1 MAEIVQDSSVRSGQP
16 RIDGTRVAV
25 LDVKRR
31 VIDEDEDPHVVAGEF
46 DISMAAL
53 FNALAY
59 YYEHREEFAEQ
70 ERAFAKA
77 RTEGEHRTRELLAS
91 ERDLSERAD

>member
-1 MAEIVQDSSVRSGQP
+1 MADIVRDSSIRSGQP
-16 RIDGTRVAV
+16 RIDGTRVTV

-31 VIDEDEDPHVVAGEF
+31 VLDEDEDPHVVAGEF

-59 YYEHREEFAEQ
+59 YYENREAFT
-70 ERAFAKA
+70 ERERTYATAQ
-77 RTEGEHRTRELLAS
+77 TEGEHRTRELLAS
-91 ERDLSERAD
+91 ETDLSERAD